1 MGHLLEIDAVSK
13 HFEGLKAVERVSF
26 TMEQGEILGLIG
38 PNGAGKTTLFNLI
51 TGTFPVT
58 SGTIRY
64 NGRDLAGLGPSKIAA
79 MGIGRT
85 FQIARPFKGLTVL
98 ANVLVALGV
107 SRYSGFLSAA
117 SRYRTGEAILESR
130 EILSRVGLLSVIER
144 KADTLPLGM
153 KKRLEIARA
162 LALHPELILLDEPAG
177 GLRTEEMKGLI
188 DLVRRLNR
196 GGMTVLVIE
205 HNMPVVMQLC
215 GRIVVLDHGVKIA
228 EGSPE
233 EIRSNPTVIEA
244 YLGREEDDA

>member
-13 HFEGLKAVERVSF
+13 HFEGLKALDNVSF
-26 TMEQGEILGLIG
+26 TMDRGEILGLIG

-64 NGRDLAGLGPSKIAA
+64 NGKDLAGLGPSKIAA

-85 FQIARPFKGLTVL
+85 FQIVRPFAGLTVIE
-98 ANVLVALGV
+98 NVLVALGV
-107 SRYSGFLSAA
+107 SNYAGFWKSV
-117 SRYRTGEAILESR
+117 SRYRTDGTLEAARGLLEQ
-130 EILSRVGLLSVIER
+130 VGLSAYAEQ
-144 KADTLPLGM
+144 KAENLPLGL

-162 LALHPELILLDEPAG
+162 LALRPDLILLDEPAG
-177 GLRTEEMKGLI
+177 GLRKEEMDQLI
-188 DLVRRLNR
+188 ELVRRINEM
-196 GGMTVLVIE
+196 GTSVLVIE

-215 GRIVVLDHGVKIA
+215 KRIVVLDHGIKIA

-233 EIRSNPTVIEA
+233 AIRNDPQVIEA
-244 YLGREEDDA
+244 YLGRDEDDA

>member
-13 HFEGLKAVERVSF
+13 HFEGLKAVEGVSF

-117 SRYRTGEAILESR
+117 SRYRTGEAISESR